1 MASKELVIDKEE
13 TTEIIEKGRDEIR
26 VKILHVAGKIVV
38 DTRAYYFDKD
48 DENQAHPKPT
58 SKGLWLDAD
67 TAMQVG
73 MAMVA
78 AAEKVLKK

>member
-1 MASKELVIDKEE
+1 MAQTKLVIDKEE
-13 TTEIIEKGRDEIR
+13 TTEIIEKGKDEIR
-26 VKILHVAGKIVV
+26 VKILNVAGKDVI
-38 DTRAYYFDKD
+38 DTRVYYFEKD

-67 TAMQVG
+67 TALQVG
-73 MAMVA
+73 MAMIA